1 LTKDTESHEKGQ
13 AQKPDVRGAAFTSSS
28 TSPARRFYN
37 CWKKKDVQAGL
48 KRKAKYSMPSWAES
62 PKIENNLKR
71 YAE

>member
-1 LTKDTESHEKGQ
+1 MCGVQRLHRA
-13 AQKPDVRGAAFTSSS
+13 AQVRPDDFT
-28 TSPARRFYN
+28 TVE
-37 CWKKKDVQAGL
+37 KKKDVQAGL